1 MATHEL
7 YIGGPP
13 TNNYSRS
20 MFPAPPFNAGA
31 QWALDLKP
39 SAHKGPTEYQLGRV
53 LQPGTS
59 ANGAPGASNDFALQ
73 EFIRNNVVAQGD
85 VLGCILVPQNC
96 IFKGVFYNNK
106 NAVGAAMVITPS
118 LRGVAGGTFPTINGN
133 AVAKGYGK
141 VGASAWQAASGSI
154 ADAADGTEFF
164 IATPTILDLTLT
176 TLTAEADLLDL
187 NLEIIP
193 IISMLQTG
201 RY

>member
-13 TNNYSRS
+13 TSNYSRS

-39 SAHKGPTEYQLGRV
+39 SAHKGPVDYSLGRV
-53 LQPGTS
+53 FQPGTG
-59 ANGAPGASNDFALQ
+59 ANNAPGNANDFALQ
-73 EFIRNNVVAQGD
+73 EFIRNNVVAQAD
-85 VLGCILVPQNC
+85 VLGMILVPQNC
-96 IFKGVFYNNK
+96 IFHGVFYNNK
-106 NAVGAAMVITPS
+106 AAVGAAMVLTPS

-133 AVAKGYGK
+133 AVAKGFGK
-141 VGASAWQAASGSI
+141 VGSTAWQAASGSI
-154 ADAADGTEFF
+154 EDAADGTAFF
-164 IATPTILDLTLT
+164 IAAPTILDLTLT

-187 NLEIIP
+187 SLEIIP
-193 IISMLQTG
+193 IITMLQTG